1 MKQFNSQR
9 LFFIV
14 VFMLTSSAFS
24 QDISY
29 DYNDNYMEGEDL
41 QRKWNFLNNNS
52 NNNNGNDNGNDN
64 VNKEQNDD
72 NGVLRSAD
80 TYIDSQENT
89 SGDEPVETVDENN
102 NKDETNSS
110 NNNSDDDSNNG
121 NKETVKV
128 AGGIDSKTYSGTV
141 SLY

>member
-72 NGVLRSAD
+72 NGALRSAD

-89 SGDEPVETVDENN
+89 SGDEPVGNVDENN
-102 NKDETNSS
+102 NNDETNSS
-110 NNNSDDDSNNG
+110 NKNSDDDSNNG

-128 AGGIDSKTYSGTV
+128 AGGIDSKSYSGTV